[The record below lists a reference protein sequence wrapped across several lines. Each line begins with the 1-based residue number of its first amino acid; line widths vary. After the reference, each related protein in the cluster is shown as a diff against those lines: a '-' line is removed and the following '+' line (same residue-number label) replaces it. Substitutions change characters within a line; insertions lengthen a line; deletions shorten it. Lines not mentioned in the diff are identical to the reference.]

1 MAAFSTSG
9 SLPSSSESGAQTSPF
24 LLIHRPA
31 RRMRRPR
38 TNRQPPPSSFRSPRA
53 PSLLLPRS
61 YPAFPVP
68 LPPPS
73 FLPWICTWC
82 RQILGLPTFPRPWL
96 LQWRPA
102 AMSARL
108 DPRGLEVWMGKS
120 GRLDAEEKVSYFFV
134 VTRKTRLAPVGT
146 RSSTPTDGSL
156 QSRASGPSARILSYG
171 DQRIP
176 APFLHVLG
184 STQHGPNSTEPSA
197 ASIFGASTPIFG
209 ATAPDAT
216 ASLEGGGRLL
226 RSRLPFWKH
235 QILCSYNK
243 KKSAY
248 MRWKQ
253 IGRVCCLV
261 CCRKLAWSS
270 VL

>member
-1 MAAFSTSG
+1 VLFTVGCQRTDLMRMALRSHAH
-9 SLPSSSESGAQTSPF
+9 PV
-24 LLIHRPA
+24 RP
-31 RRMRRPR
+31 
-38 TNRQPPPSSFRSPRA
+38 
-53 PSLLLPRS
+53 
-61 YPAFPVP
+61 
-68 LPPPS
+68 
-73 FLPWICTWC
+73 
-82 RQILGLPTFPRPWL
+82 
-96 LQWRPA
+96 
-102 AMSARL
+102 
-108 DPRGLEVWMGKS
+108 
-120 GRLDAEEKVSYFFV
+120 
-134 VTRKTRLAPVGT
+134 LA
-146 RSSTPTDGSL
+146 
-156 QSRASGPSARILSYG
+156 SYG

-184 STQHGPNSTEPSA
+184 FSSTQHGPNSTEPSA

-209 ATAPDAT
+209 ATAPLSGASATAPDAT